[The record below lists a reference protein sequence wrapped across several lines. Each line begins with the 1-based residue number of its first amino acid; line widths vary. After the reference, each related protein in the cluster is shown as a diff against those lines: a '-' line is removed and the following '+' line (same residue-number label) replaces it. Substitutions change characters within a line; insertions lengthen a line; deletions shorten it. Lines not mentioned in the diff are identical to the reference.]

1 MNDEHASAS
10 GCEVEMSFFG
20 IDLGR
25 CHGGAKHRIMLTCA
39 RGCERDPL
47 LVCELHREAAANPEL
62 NEVSVCRTCEAA
74 SRADVPIRFQSS
86 EPLQEGASQ

>member
-1 MNDEHASAS
+1 MNGEHASAS

-25 CHGGAKHRIMLTCA
+25 CHWNAKHRITFTCA

-47 LVCELHREAAANPEL
+47 LVCDLHHEAASDLEL

-74 SRADVPIRFQSS
+74 GRADVPISLQSS